1 VLDYAGAQTQARQ
14 VILGG
19 PMMGQSV
26 ASLDVPVTKGVSGVL
41 VFRGE
46 DMAGGKGARPIPASS
61 AASASSPARWA

>member
-1 VLDYAGAQTQARQ
+1 MPARERRHQARQ

-46 DMAGGKGARPIPASS
+46 DMADREGRKSPIPASS